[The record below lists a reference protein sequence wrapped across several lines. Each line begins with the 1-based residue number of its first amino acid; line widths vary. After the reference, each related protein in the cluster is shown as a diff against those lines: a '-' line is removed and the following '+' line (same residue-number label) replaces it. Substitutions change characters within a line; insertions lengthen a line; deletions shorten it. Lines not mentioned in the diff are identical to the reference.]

1 MLNIDLFKLNNF
13 NLLEI
18 DQSCEIPK
26 SYYENSEIRGVN
38 DVFLTGEVRI
48 NSLDEVCL
56 SLKVKGQFVL
66 PCAISLEDVFYDFE
80 TIIDE
85 TIGNFNNFYNNKQ
98 NTLDILSIIWENIV
112 SEVPIR
118 VVKEGVQV
126 ENTSGNGWE
135 LVSED

>member
-98 NTLDILSIIWENIV
+98 NTLDILPIIWENIV